1 MLDEADG
8 VMLRLGIFGSW
19 VALYE
24 LSSQDSSRRSLKR
37 CERSQPVEPLGQIL
51 QASCS
56 FPSTRL
62 GPGHSL
68 ALDIKRVLTLGG
80 GRGGRKGGREAF
92 KGCVYSWEEQGRMG
106 RSLVGGLGR
115 LRLAGR

>member
-1 MLDEADG
+1 

-80 GRGGRKGGREAF
+80 RKGG
-92 KGCVYSWEEQGRMG
+92 EEGGEGSFQGLR
-106 RSLVGGLGR
+106 LFVGGARKDGAQPGR
-115 LRLAGR
+115 RSGAPALSRALSLSGG